1 MTAAQRGTRTTSI
14 VLVIVFAAVSV
25 VGLLLSASRAS
36 AVFTELTES
45 GTPGYLVL
53 AQDTTTPLWS
63 SLQPGQSTYW
73 LIQASLHDA
82 EGGTLAI
89 ELRGNGDLIE
99 HGGLTGSVDACAGT
113 FDLSSLT
120 CAGSRTTAV
129 APVALSSLPSTGE
142 QVRLADIK
150 QGAPREL
157 LVTLTLPSTTVITA
171 GERPSARIG
180 LGVHASGTGKPE
192 VTPITPVRS
201 VPPQLSVTGA
211 DVLPLGLLAAGLL
224 GLGAAL
230 GWRRRVTR

>member
-14 VLVIVFAAVSV
+14 ALVIVFAAVSV
-25 VGLLLSASRAS
+25 VGILLSASRAS

-82 EGGTLAI
+82 ESSTLAI

-99 HGGLTGSVDACAGT
+99 YGGLTGSVESCAGQ
-113 FDLSSLT
+113 FDLSSLE
-120 CAGSRTTAV
+120 CSGSMSTAV
-129 APVALSSLPSTGE
+129 APVQLRDLPSTGDRV
-142 QVRLADIK
+142 QLANIE

-157 LVTLTLPSTTVITA
+157 LVTLTLPSSTVIA
-171 GERPSARIG
+171 EGETPSARFG
-180 LGVHASGTGKPE
+180 LGVHASGEGNPS
-192 VTPITPVRS
+192 VTPIPPMAPRLPVS
-201 VPPQLSVTGA
+201 GA
-211 DVLPLGLLAAGLL
+211 DLLPLGILAAGFV

-230 GWRRRVTR
+230 AFIRRVTR